1 MSKLSKYNDGF
12 KVVMVVI
19 DILYKYAWLELLKS
33 RQGLL
38 TKNTLEHIFSEII
51 RCPEVIQ
58 MDKETELFNALVK
71 TCLADNNIK
80 LFATHNDQK
89 TQIVERLNGTIN
101 RIMFRYF
108 IKENTRRYIDILQYI
123 ASKYNTSYH

>member
-33 RQGLL
+33 RQGIL

-51 RCPEVIQ
+51 RFPEVIQ

-89 TQIVERLNGTIN
+89 TNCRKVKRNHQQDHVSV
-101 RIMFRYF
+101 FH
-108 IKENTRRYIDILQYI
+108 KEKHKKVY
-123 ASKYNTSYH
+123 